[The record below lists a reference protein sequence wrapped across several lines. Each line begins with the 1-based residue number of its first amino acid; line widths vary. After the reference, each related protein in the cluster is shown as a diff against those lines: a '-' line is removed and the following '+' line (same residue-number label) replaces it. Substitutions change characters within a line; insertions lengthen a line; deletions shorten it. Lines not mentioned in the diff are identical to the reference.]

1 MLWAAALTLPMAY
14 AAPVLA
20 QPAAGPPGTAST
32 PAEKIAPQTPSAS
45 PANSAMAPAG
55 SMAAVPADLSKADK
69 SFMMKAAEGGMM
81 EVQAGQI
88 ATQKGDDTVKAFG
101 QKMITD
107 HTANN
112 KQLAALAEQKGVT
125 VPTELPAK
133 DQAML
138 TKMKG
143 LSGEKFDTAY
153 LKSQVSGHEKMLK
166 LMETEEKTTKD
177 PDLKSFATSTK
188 AVVQEHL
195 DMAKQDSSASM

>member
-1 MLWAAALTLPMAY
+1 
-14 AAPVLA
+14 
-20 QPAAGPPGTAST
+20 
-32 PAEKIAPQTPSAS
+32 
-45 PANSAMAPAG
+45 
-55 SMAAVPADLSKADK
+55 MAAVPADLSKADK
-69 SFMMKAAEGGMM
+69 SFMTKAAEGGMM

-143 LSGEKFDTAY
+143 LRGEKFDTAY
-153 LKSQVSGHEKMLK
+153 LKSQVSWHEKMLK

-177 PDLKSFATSTK
+177 PDLKSFATST
-188 AVVQEHL
+188 AVVVQEHL